1 MRLRL
6 YLYLSIAVYNFTAC
20 EVLTPNAPES
30 KDVLAEPLADLS
42 PEQLKAHLQGDEDFA
57 HVFAPSEGLGPIFVS
72 NSCES
77 CHVGDG
83 KGHPVTTL
91 TRFGRS
97 SDSVGFDHLQ
107 SIGGP
112 QLQHRAITGY
122 TPEQIPDEATGWSQF
137 TPPAV
142 SGLGYIEEL
151 DDSSI
156 IKLADPNDL
165 DNDGISGRLAYI
177 NPPEYFVPSSTHI
190 SNSQGQYIGRFGKK
204 LGAINLL
211 HQIVN
216 AYREDMGITTDYQT
230 NDLVNYQAHDFT
242 SDPISDP
249 EVSGAVVDLVVFYMK
264 TLKAPTR
271 RDEDDEDVIQGE
283 SLFTTIGC
291 TACHTAKFTTGES
304 TIQALNKAEF
314 YPYSD
319 FLLHDMGA
327 QLNDQY
333 TEGAAEFAEW
343 RTAPLW
349 GIGLSADSQGGQLF
363 LLHDGRAST
372 YEEAIGYHGG
382 EASTSRDAYNALG
395 SSDQGKII
403 KFLESL

>member
-6 YLYLSIAVYNFTAC
+6 YLTLSIAGFYFTAC

-30 KDVLAEPLADLS
+30 KDVLAEPLPDLS
-42 PEQLKAHLQGDEDFA
+42 PEQLKAHLQGDADFA
-57 HVFAPSEGLGPIFVS
+57 HVFSPIEGLGPIFVS

-83 KGHPVTTL
+83 KGHPLTTL
-91 TRFGRS
+91 TRFGRKN
-97 SDSVGFDHLQ
+97 DSTGFDLLQ

-122 TPEQIPDEATGWSQF
+122 TPETIPIEATGWAQF

-142 SGLGYIEEL
+142 SGLGYVEEL
-151 DDSSI
+151 DDSSLI
-156 IKLADPNDL
+156 RLADPNDI

-177 NPPEYFVPSSTHI
+177 NPPDFFVPTTTHI
-190 SNSQGQYIGRFGKK
+190 SNSEGQYIGRFGKK
-204 LGAINLL
+204 LGAISLL
-211 HQIVN
+211 HQVVN
-216 AYREDMGITTDYQT
+216 AYREDMGITSDYQT
-230 NDLVNYQAHDFT
+230 NDLINYQAHDFT

-249 EVSGAVVDLVVFYMK
+249 EISGAVVDLVVFYMK

-271 RDEDDEDVIQGE
+271 RDEEDEDVIQGE
-283 SLFTTIGC
+283 TLFSSIGC
-291 TACHTAKFTTGES
+291 AACHTSKFITGES
-304 TIQALNKAEF
+304 NIVALNKTEF

-319 FLLHDMGA
+319 FLLHDMGD
-327 QLNDQY
+327 QLNDNY

-349 GIGLSADSQGGQLF
+349 GIGLSADAQGGQLF
-363 LLHDGRAST
+363 LLHDGRAAT
-372 YEEAIGYHGG
+372 YREAIDYHGG
-382 EASTSRDAYNALG
+382 EALKSNNAFNDLG
-395 SSDQGKII
+395 SSEQDKII